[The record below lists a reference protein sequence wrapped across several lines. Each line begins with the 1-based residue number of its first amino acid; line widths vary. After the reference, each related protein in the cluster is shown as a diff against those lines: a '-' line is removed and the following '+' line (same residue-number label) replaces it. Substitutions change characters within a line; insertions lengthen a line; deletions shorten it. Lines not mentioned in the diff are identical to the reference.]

1 MGLCSLPEKLVKQF
15 THKTDLAL
23 LGRKHPRL
31 KFYLP
36 ESYVWYNRNQTEE
49 GSLKE
54 LEDFFDIIE
63 NNNSCNYSTGC
74 KWVVKKEAMSRGN
87 GVNVLT
93 SGISVTDL
101 RISKEY
107 GFSTKK
113 IGLAQEYIQN
123 PLLLPSAQT
132 VLRTPSAGSMMPI
145 PDIGYKWDFR
155 MYALMIMDNE
165 TSKIT
170 CYLYKDGFARR
181 CSKPYRYR
189 YEHDPV
195 HGNPREKEYLQTHLT
210 NTFINCKNGDKDLQ
224 EYIKRTKLEIS
235 NMSEL
240 EKRFLPQFD
249 DDNDSI
255 GSQISDSNENE
266 DEEIPI
272 SMSLDEAWGILT
284 EYYGEERTKKAK
296 LDIID
301 MFAVLF
307 RVIVNSYDINA
318 ESNRNIFYKKNF
330 GFFGLDGILDS
341 NMKPWILEVNKFPD
355 LRCYTLN
362 QLNVKKKLLLD
373 TFGMVYDINP
383 EEFIMKDDLEEA
395 FTELNAQ
402 LEFDCIHKRNHAN
415 VHAGTP
421 KKVPAWSSP
430 SQTATPTQMPTEN
443 PCTPGMN
450 THSSSEATPTRLSAT
465 KLRPEYL
472 ESWIQLEICDNY

>member
-1 MGLCSLPEKLVKQF
+1 
-15 THKTDLAL
+15 
-23 LGRKHPRL
+23 
-31 KFYLP
+31 
-36 ESYVWYNRNQTEE
+36 
-49 GSLKE
+49 
-54 LEDFFDIIE
+54 
-63 NNNSCNYSTGC
+63 
-74 KWVVKKEAMSRGN
+74 
-87 GVNVLT
+87 
-93 SGISVTDL
+93 
-101 RISKEY
+101 
-107 GFSTKK
+107 
-113 IGLAQEYIQN
+113 
-123 PLLLPSAQT
+123 
-132 VLRTPSAGSMMPI
+132 
-145 PDIGYKWDFR
+145 
-155 MYALMIMDNE
+155 
-165 TSKIT
+165 
-170 CYLYKDGFARR
+170 
-181 CSKPYRYR
+181 
-189 YEHDPV
+189 
-195 HGNPREKEYLQTHLT
+195 
-210 NTFINCKNGDKDLQ
+210 
-224 EYIKRTKLEIS
+224 
-235 NMSEL
+235 MSEL

-421 KKVPAWSSP
+421 KKVPAW
-430 SQTATPTQMPTEN
+430 
-443 PCTPGMN
+443 
-450 THSSSEATPTRLSAT
+450 
-465 KLRPEYL
+465 
-472 ESWIQLEICDNY
+472 